1 MGVLNFNIPRSK
13 TTIQMTLYDY
23 ISDQKPLHIKEKLK
37 IIMSSEQPNSSDHKH
52 IVNAA
57 SSKSSDECQVKIQ
70 IMLAC
75 IIL

>member
-1 MGVLNFNIPRSK
+1 
-13 TTIQMTLYDY
+13 MTLYDY
-23 ISDQKPLHIKEKLK
+23 IADQKPLHIKEELK